1 LRVGGGNVVRL
12 LRLGGL
18 LRLCGREGGAENE
31 KRKSEGN
38 ARHFFHN
45 P

>member
-1 LRVGGGNVVRL
+1 
-12 LRLGGL
+12 LRLRGL
-18 LRLCGREGGAENE
+18 LRLRNREEGGAENE